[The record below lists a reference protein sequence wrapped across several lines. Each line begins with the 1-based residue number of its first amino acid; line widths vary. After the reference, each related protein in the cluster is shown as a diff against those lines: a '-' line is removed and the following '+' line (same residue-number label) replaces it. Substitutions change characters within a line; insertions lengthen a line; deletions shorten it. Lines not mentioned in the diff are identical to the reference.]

1 MKVTNQKGDRE
12 ERIEKMRKEDAEQ
25 RKERIEGKRI
35 WGLKLRM
42 SQHFKVGLKQATGSG
57 VL

>member
-1 MKVTNQKGDRE
+1 
-12 ERIEKMRKEDAEQ
+12 MRKEDAEQ

-35 WGLKLRM
+35 WGLKLCM

>member
-1 MKVTNQKGDRE
+1 MTNQKGDRE

>member
-1 MKVTNQKGDRE
+1 VKVTNQKGDRE
-12 ERIEKMRKEDAEQ
+12 ERTEKMRKEDAEQ

-35 WGLKLRM
+35 WGLKLCM
-42 SQHFKVGLKQATGSG
+42 SQHFKVGLKQATGSR